1 MPSLPHPSAAAPTA
15 ARVGA
20 RREVPTMRSITRIS
34 LLTLSLPLA
43 LACGSE
49 GGGSDPAP
57 APDAGSDA
65 LPEAAV
71 DASPDVLPEAAPDA
85 GPDVS
90 PDVSPDVTPDVTP
103 DTAPDAEPDVTPD
116 VTPDAEP
123 PPSIALFLAS
133 NYATTA
139 EMIAVDLD
147 HGSVLGNLLSDDQ
160 DSLVDAREGHA
171 FLLRRTAGEVQVLN
185 PAQPWLVDHTVDV
198 APEAGT
204 ANPWAVVVP
213 AGNKAYVVRYGQNSL
228 SIIDPAAGSLL
239 GEIDLSSYVT
249 DSDGLVDAFAGV
261 FDPSTGR
268 AYIGLQRVNQLDFGS
283 PPDYV
288 HACNDSHPA
297 IVGIDTTDDSIVDLN
312 GADPGE
318 ALEVESYNPWRMLW
332 DDAAGRIVLLSVG
345 CAVTEDGGTSTRAR
359 RGVEA
364 VDPETGTTEWLWST
378 DGLDRPGDL
387 VWISGTE
394 AIVGLDDASFM
405 RTWRA
410 WDPSTSQLGATLTGV
425 PDVPVWDG
433 ARGLV
438 GLAFG
443 STSLD
448 VVRYDLDEGTSAALI
463 GNAFA
468 TTGVFATSSARV
480 R

>member
-1 MPSLPHPSAAAPTA
+1 
-15 ARVGA
+15 
-20 RREVPTMRSITRIS
+20 MRSITKFS
-34 LLTLSLPLA
+34 LLTLSLPFA
-43 LACGSE
+43 IACGSE
-49 GGGSDPAP
+49 GGGSDPTP
-57 APDAGSDA
+57 VPDAGSDTAAEATPDATPDAATDA
-65 LPEAAV
+65 LPEAN
-71 DASPDVLPEAAPDA
+71 PDVAPDA
-85 GPDVS
+85 LPDVV
-90 PDVSPDVTPDVTP
+90 PDTTPDVAP
-103 DTAPDAEPDVTPD
+103 DTTPD
-116 VTPDAEP
+116 VDPDVAPDVAPDAEP

-139 EMIAVDLD
+139 EMVAFDL
-147 HGSVLGNLLSDDQ
+147 HQGAVLGNLLTDDQ
-160 DSLVDAREGHA
+160 DSLVDARDGHG

-185 PAQPWLVDHTVDV
+185 PAQPWLVEHTVDV
-198 APEAGT
+198 APEAGA

-228 SIIDPAAGSLL
+228 SIIDPAAGTLL
-239 GEIDLSSYVT
+239 GEIDLSAYVT
-249 DSDGLVDAFAGV
+249 DGDGLVDAFAGV

-288 HACNDSHPA
+288 HTCNDSHPA
-297 IVGIDTTDDSIVDLN
+297 IVAIDTSDDSIVDIN
-312 GADPGE
+312 GAEPGE
-318 ALEVESYNPWRMLW
+318 ALEIASYNPWRMLW
-332 DDAAGRIVLLSVG
+332 DDASGRIILLSVG
-345 CAVTEDGGTSTRAR
+345 CAVTDDGGTSTRAR

-364 VDPETGTTEWLWST
+364 VNPTTAASQWLWTT

-387 VWISGTE
+387 IWVSGTE

-438 GLAFG
+438 GLTFG

-448 VVRYDLDEGTSAALI
+448 VVRYDLDDGTSSTLVEN
-463 GNAFA
+463 GFT
-468 TTGVFATSSARV
+468 TTGVFATSSARLH
-480 R
+480 

>member
-1 MPSLPHPSAAAPTA
+1 
-15 ARVGA
+15 
-20 RREVPTMRSITRIS
+20 MRSIPRFS
-34 LLTLSLPLA
+34 LLTLSLPFA
-43 LACGSE
+43 IACGSE

-57 APDAGSDA
+57 APDASPDA
-65 LPEAAV
+65 PYEASV
-71 DASPDVLPEAAPDA
+71 DASPDALTEASPDA
-85 GPDVS
+85 LPDAL
-90 PDVSPDVTPDVTP
+90 PDVTPDSS
-103 DTAPDAEPDVTPD
+103 PDAPPDASPD
-116 VTPDAEP
+116 ALPDATPDADAEADAQA
-123 PPSIALFLAS
+123 PSVALFLAS
-133 NYATTA
+133 NYATAA
-139 EMIAVDLD
+139 EMIAVDLHQD
-147 HGSVLGNLLSDDQ
+147 AVLGTLVSDDQ
-160 DSLVDAREGHA
+160 DSLVDARDGHG

-185 PAQPWLVDHTVDV
+185 PAQPWLVEHTVDV

-228 SIIDPAAGSLL
+228 SIIDPAAGALL
-239 GEIDLSSYVT
+239 GEIDLSAYVT

-261 FDPSTGR
+261 FDPGTGR

-288 HACNDSHPA
+288 HTCNDSHPA
-297 IVGIDTTDDSIVDLN
+297 IVAIDTTDDSIVDLN

-318 ALEVESYNPWRMLW
+318 ALEVASYNPWRMLW
-332 DDAAGRIVLLSVG
+332 DEASGRIILLSVG
-345 CAVTEDGGTSTRAR
+345 CAVTDDGGTSTRAR

-364 VDPETGTTEWLWST
+364 VNPSAGMSEWLWTT

-387 VWISGTE
+387 IWVSGTE
-394 AIVGLDDASFM
+394 AVVGLDDASFL

-410 WDPSTSQLGATLTGV
+410 WDPSSSQLGATLTGV
-425 PDVPVWDG
+425 PDIPVWDG

-448 VVRYDLDEGTSAALI
+448 VVRYDLDDGTPSTLVE
-463 GNAFA
+463 NAFV
-468 TTGVFATSSARV
+468 TTGVFATSSARLH
-480 R
+480 